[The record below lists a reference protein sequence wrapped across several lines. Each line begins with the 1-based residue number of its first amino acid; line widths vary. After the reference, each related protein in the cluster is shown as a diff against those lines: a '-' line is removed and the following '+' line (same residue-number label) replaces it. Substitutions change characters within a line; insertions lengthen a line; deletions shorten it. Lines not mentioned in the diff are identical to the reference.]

1 MEIEQVNTRVTW
13 LLAGVPILVTF
24 VQTLTA
30 LVGTKTASTPVLGGV
45 ARAVHDVAVFRQASL
60 LFWQSSTIIAV
71 LFALITVGWAAQ
83 GVTMFA
89 TRNRDVTF
97 AAAGLV
103 SILFFALFWGIYAP
117 LLGSVPALQ
126 SAVFFSTPVF
136 AAGLV
141 GASAWF
147 HDWDT
152 DIHERAST
160 TLAETESAL
169 ESARSDYEDEF
180 EARVGSLSTY
190 EDVAPNGCERARER
204 REEFLDRCGELR
216 AELESLRATSEDA
229 TSFDRRATELR
240 EQVSALDPVGAV
252 DGAEASLRQSV
263 SSGVRVEYGDVSV
276 PTDDG
281 GAFTLVNLSTEYR
294 EVSIPALDESV
305 HLGRVD
311 SALLEALGD
320 GTPLPTVADAIE
332 QVDRHLDRLESHLE
346 ERSTAFATERAAV
359 ESSLETAENSLD
371 RLDSPLG
378 DRVAEFVREGRNEN
392 LAGVPEVRDACRR
405 AGAAFRDC
413 QFEDANR
420 LLEEAGADAESLVSL
435 AEFAQAVESSVE
447 FDSRSISIPN
457 RVEPDVVADLV
468 PAVERAFG
476 VSAGVAGGELRIDY
490 DGAVDVD
497 GGDADRDA
505 DPMRPESSAD
515 DASSSAPP
523 TSGLTS
529 RSDTDSG
536 DGVASQGGASSPGG
550 DATASLRPEDA
561 LDAVLYVFR
570 ELESAAPSTA
580 GESAQLQTDRLPASV
595 AAPGVLSLVEQFTGR
610 QTDIVEDVSVPESGP
625 PGYVELQPASS
636 KSGREVARTLHERYQ
651 DRYADGR

>member
-45 ARAVHDVAVFRQASL
+45 ARAVHDVAVFREASL

-71 LFALITVGWAAQ
+71 LFALITVGWVAQ
-83 GVTMFA
+83 GVTMFL

-141 GASAWF
+141 GVSAWL

-152 DIHERAST
+152 DIHERASS
-160 TLAETESAL
+160 TLAETEAAL
-169 ESARSDYEDEF
+169 ESARSTYEDEF

-190 EDVAPNGCERARER
+190 EDVAPTGCERARDR
-204 REEFLDRCGELR
+204 REEFLGRCDELR
-216 AELESLRATSEDA
+216 AELESLRETSEDA

-240 EQVSALDPVGAV
+240 EQVSALDPVEAV
-252 DGAEASLRQSV
+252 DGAESSLRQSV

-276 PTDDG
+276 DTDG
-281 GAFTLVNLSTEYR
+281 GGEFTLVNLSTEYR

-311 SALLEALGD
+311 SALLEALQG
-320 GTPLPTVADAIE
+320 GTPLPTVADALE

-346 ERSTAFATERAAV
+346 ERSTAFAAERAEV
-359 ESSLETAENSLD
+359 ESSLETAEDSLD

-378 DRVAEFVREGRNEN
+378 DRVREFVLEGRNEN

-413 QFEDANR
+413 QFEDADR

-457 RVEPDVVADLV
+457 RVEPEVVADLV
-468 PAVERAFG
+468 PAVEQAFG

-490 DGAVDVD
+490 DGTVDV
-497 GGDADRDA
+497 GRD
-505 DPMRPESSAD
+505 
-515 DASSSAPP
+515 
-523 TSGLTS
+523 
-529 RSDTDSG
+529 
-536 DGVASQGGASSPGG
+536 DGV
-550 DATASLRPEDA
+550 
-561 LDAVLYVFR
+561 
-570 ELESAAPSTA
+570 
-580 GESAQLQTDRLPASV
+580 
-595 AAPGVLSLVEQFTGR
+595 GR
-610 QTDIVEDVSVPESGP
+610 
-625 PGYVELQPASS
+625 
-636 KSGREVARTLHERYQ
+636 
-651 DRYADGR
+651 